1 LASIETPKLLT
12 LVIKKIGSIFA
23 PHYKISIF
31 LTKQNFIMD
40 KLQIS
45 EILVKGAKL
54 EAVKLN
60 EKNVAQLIDE
70 TKQKQAE
77 VLKLKEVDQE
87 SLKMVVQL

>member
-1 LASIETPKLLT
+1 
-12 LVIKKIGSIFA
+12 
-23 PHYKISIF
+23 
-31 LTKQNFIMD
+31 MD

-45 EILVKGAKL
+45 EILVEGAKL
-54 EAVKLN
+54 EAIKLN

-70 TKQKQAE
+70 IKQKQAE